1 MSLWLH
7 GRAAVAAA
15 MNANSSLLDPENMTC
30 VDIVNAFSG
39 DERCEVIR
47 TVSWLTCCTHTQ
59 HTHTHGLRHRLTNV
73 CAPFR

>member
-47 TVSWLTCCTHTQ
+47 TVSWLTCCTRTK
-59 HTHTHGLRHRLTNV
+59 HTHTWS
-73 CAPFR
+73 PQ